1 MIWCRTEP
9 SVSLSELLSRGCDW
23 QPLTLSDLIGRVD
36 TGAYWMRIR
45 LDNRSTVSV
54 ERWITLGHTR
64 INHRTM
70 FVYRDA
76 RWLRQDSGLDVPLDR
91 RSDHFAAARGLF
103 VVDLPAG
110 QTVEVILRLQSAA
123 WIDVRSDILEP
134 RLATRRIETRESLVQ
149 LAAGG
154 LLLGMMFGLLLF
166 ARTRQSVYASFVVA
180 LLGETLIELHRTGV
194 LQAQFWP
201 TSLPV
206 PPAVMPIGGA
216 LTLLGWSSF
225 LFFFFPVLRR
235 YRRTLIACA
244 VLIAVQVI
252 AQLWSIAI
260 DFRMG
265 LRVWSFLFIPTQICG
280 AYLCYLALR
289 DSSAEQRTLPALLL
303 VIFLLGI
310 VRVVFS
316 QAFDESYMVALGV
329 APLALILGMP
339 LVLFA
344 LTESTRELRTQLTR
358 AEARSA
364 GQVEFLAR
372 MSHELRTPLD
382 TVLGNAQLLLR
393 GGRLGEAGAEGLR
406 SIISSAKH
414 LLGMIDEILNYAR
427 GLSGA
432 LTLRPEPFLLAEFIR
447 AIELTAQIFTA
458 RNRNRFIL
466 QRRTGSLDM
475 QGLVVLIDASRLRQ
489 VLDNLL
495 VNAARHTR
503 EGLITLSYGVAMLD
517 ATKVRL
523 SFTVSDTGEGIAPED
538 QERIFLPFERV
549 GRHTRAA
556 GKGAGM
562 GLTTARQ
569 LVGLMGGTL
578 SVISDLGRGAT
589 FSFSIDVP
597 IGSNN
602 DVVSLID
609 DSQPIMA
616 SGYFGERR
624 TVLVVDDESASRR
637 VLVSLLTRL
646 GFEVLEADS
655 GRIATEMIQSAT
667 PLSLVITDQFM
678 VDGDGWDVLDAVSQ
692 SRPDIPTILISA
704 APPSPPDGWPLN
716 LGFTTSFLK
725 PVDHDSLLRR
735 IGELL
740 DLQWVQSA
748 VTSES
753 SPAQLVRPPPPE
765 LQSLGRMVDLGEV
778 TAIRDWARQLRRDY
792 PQCVDFADRIE
803 QAINMLDFKSIESLL
818 GRTGR

>member
-1 MIWCRTEP
+1 
-9 SVSLSELLSRGCDW
+9 
-23 QPLTLSDLIGRVD
+23 
-36 TGAYWMRIR
+36 
-45 LDNRSTVSV
+45 
-54 ERWITLGHTR
+54 
-64 INHRTM
+64 
-70 FVYRDA
+70 
-76 RWLRQDSGLDVPLDR
+76 
-91 RSDHFAAARGLF
+91 
-103 VVDLPAG
+103 
-110 QTVEVILRLQSAA
+110 
-123 WIDVRSDILEP
+123 
-134 RLATRRIETRESLVQ
+134 
-149 LAAGG
+149 
-154 LLLGMMFGLLLF
+154 MMFGLLLF
-166 ARTRQSVYASFVVA
+166 ARTRRTVYASFVVA

-194 LQAQFWP
+194 LQTQFWP
-201 TSLPV
+201 MSLPV

-244 VLIAVQVI
+244 ALIAVQVI

-265 LRVWSFLFIPTQICG
+265 LRVWSFLFIPTQLCG

-316 QAFDESYMVALGV
+316 QAFDESYMVALGI

-406 SIISSAKH
+406 SIIASAKH

-475 QGLVVLIDASRLRQ
+475 RGLVVLIDASRLRQ

-503 EGLITLSYGVAMLD
+503 EGLITLSYGVSMLD
-517 ATKVRL
+517 AAKIRL
-523 SFTVSDTGEGIAPED
+523 SFTVSDTGEGIALED

-556 GKGAGM
+556 GKVAGM

-569 LVGLMGGTL
+569 LVGLMGWTL
-578 SVISDLGRGAT
+578 SVISELGRGAT
-589 FSFSIDVP
+589 FSFDVDVP
-597 IGSNN
+597 VGSTR

-609 DSQPIMA
+609 DTQPIMV

-692 SRPDIPTILISA
+692 SRSDIPTILISA

-725 PVDHDSLLRR
+725 PVDHDSLLSR

-748 VTSES
+748 ATSES

-792 PQCVDFADRIE
+792 PQCAGFADE
-803 QAINMLDFKSIESLL
+803 VEKAITMLDFKSIESLL
-818 GRTGR
+818 GRVGR